1 MSDDRIDASME
12 STPAIRIERLNTERT
27 RKVSG
32 SDTTYQ
38 VYFELSGHPQPEWGN
53 IFEREW
59 KGLNLT
65 QEASVEGSFLALHCQ
80 LEEVAATQFPAL
92 KKVVA
97 ATNEAYK
104 HYAQKEAT
112 ALRGREDRWMQER
125 KEVEALAASLR
136 FE

>member
-1 MSDDRIDASME
+1 MSDDRKDASME
-12 STPAIRIERLNTERT
+12 SSPAVRIERLNTERT

-38 VYFELSGHPQPEWGN
+38 VYFELSGRPQPEWGR

-65 QEASVEGSFLALHCQ
+65 QKASVEGSFLVVHCQ
-80 LEEVAATQFPAL
+80 LEEVAATQFPSL

-97 ATNEAYK
+97 ATNEAYE